1 MMEYMINAGVFK
13 SKAAQ
18 ERESLYNRRLARD
31 ELGCNGVTLVE
42 GLPAVP
48 LEGAP
53 HEESRE
59 SEESGEEALV

>member
-18 ERESLYNRRLARD
+18 ERDLA
-31 ELGCNGVTLVE
+31 E
-42 GLPAVP
+42 GLPAVHF
-48 LEGAP
+48 EGAP

-59 SEESGEEALV
+59 

>member
-18 ERESLYNRRLARD
+18 ERDLA
-31 ELGCNGVTLVE
+31 E
-42 GLPAVP
+42 GLPSVHF
-48 LEGAP
+48 EGAP

-59 SEESGEEALV
+59 

>member
-31 ELGCNGVTLVE
+31 ELGCKTGTVPSCTRGVTLVE
-42 GLPAVP
+42 GLPAVHF
-48 LEGAP
+48 EGAP

-59 SEESGEEALV
+59 